1 MRPAAPTHDIR
12 RRAAIRGFTLIEMI
26 TVLAVLAVLAAIA
39 FPSFQQI
46 SMNMTVS
53 GTTNDLVTALNL
65 ARAEAVK
72 RGRPVAVI
80 ANGGDWSAGWQVV
93 AARRVSGVIQD
104 VPTSP
109 GDEAACTAD
118 LEDGAPICMR
128 HHGPV
133 APDYRV
139 FGAASGGG
147 EDGTVLFG
155 ISGDLRQATGF
166 DLNICRPTSHADEVG
181 SRRITVSGGGTIS
194 SKRDTTGSP
203 AGSCA

>member
-1 MRPAAPTHDIR
+1 M
-12 RRAAIRGFTLIEMI
+12 RGFTLIEMI
-26 TVLAVLAVLAAIA
+26 TVMVILAVLAAIA
-39 FPSFQQI
+39 FPSFQQLSI
-46 SMNMTVS
+46 NMTVS
-53 GTTNDLVTALNL
+53 GTTNDLVAALNL

-93 AARRVSGVIQD
+93 AARRVGGVLQD

-118 LEDGAPICMR
+118 LEDDMPICMR

-133 APDYRV
+133 GTDYQV
-139 FGAASGGG
+139 HGAASGGG

-155 ISGDLRQATGF
+155 ISGDLRQATSF
-166 DLNICRPTSHADEVG
+166 DLNICRPTSHAGEAG
-181 SRRITVSGGGTIS
+181 SRRITVIGSGAIS